1 MKKAK
6 KAFEHVLAELKTTV
20 CTLCYMQVAMSS
32 VEQNSKLREEIE
44 EKVSIKNKMGWY
56 RVHYELEEKPFCE
69 KRSKLVKLLFCT
81 KHRF

>member
-1 MKKAK
+1 
-6 KAFEHVLAELKTTV
+6 
-20 CTLCYMQVAMSS
+20 MSS